1 MGSRKCGGLRE
12 AIGAI
17 SVDME
22 LALRKDTVLQQ
33 DDQRCKLAVQ
43 GQIATFGGS
52 ALGSLIRAI
61 DALLAS
67 RSHFNRR

>member
-1 MGSRKCGGLRE
+1 
-12 AIGAI
+12 
-17 SVDME
+17 ME